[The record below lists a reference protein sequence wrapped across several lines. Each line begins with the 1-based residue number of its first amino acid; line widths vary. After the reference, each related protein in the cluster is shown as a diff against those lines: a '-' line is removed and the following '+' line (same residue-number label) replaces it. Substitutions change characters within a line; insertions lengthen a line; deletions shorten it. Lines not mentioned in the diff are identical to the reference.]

1 MVWTTGCARRDS
13 KPSMIFAGCQ
23 SNRVTEWKHL
33 NLNYKIVARIDE
45 QKCIGCDLC
54 HIACWDGAHQCI
66 HLDRV
71 TGPVDGHVEM
81 HQTPAAKEAE
91 SRAAIAET
99 PVSRKERER
108 SGRTGPYP
116 TPLARI
122 PRVDETECVGCNLC
136 SLRLPGGRM
145 HHHGRASIH
154 GLGAA
159 DVGERS
165 TSAAFV
171 AAAPTNV
178 ETSKRLMRLSR
189 FLRIGKQLHEDA
201 HHDDCS
207 FKTEPYRKAD
217 AACKADLLID
227 GATIREVRA
236 GIPASAADKVVD
248 ATGLLLLP
256 GGIDAHT
263 HLDMPFG
270 GTTSADDFETGT
282 RAAAIGG
289 TTTIVDFAIQARGTK
304 MRTALDTWWK
314 KAEGKACI
322 DFGLHMIVTDLPDA
336 GLEDMDEMVREG
348 VASFKLF
355 MAYPNVLM
363 VDDATIFKALRQTAK
378 NGALICMHAENG
390 SVIDVIVQQALA
402 EGKTAPIYHALTR
415 PTKAEAEAVHRAIA
429 MAEMAGVPIYIVH
442 LSSEDALNQVREARD
457 RGLPAFAETCPQY
470 LLLSLEDVADKGW
483 EGAKYV
489 FTPPLRERKNQPKLW
504 EGLRKDNLQVVSTDH
519 CPFCFADQKALG
531 KDDFTKIPN
540 GGPGIE
546 NRLQLL
552 HHHGVGQGNFSINRF
567 VELVSTAPARIFGM
581 YPKKG
586 VLAAGSDADLV
597 LWDPAADY
605 TISAA
610 THHMRVD
617 YSMFEGFHVRGNA
630 RDVYSRGELIVSGGK
645 FIGKPGR
652 GKYLRRE
659 ARGGAWK

>member
-1 MVWTTGCARRDS
+1 VVNADATVR
-13 KPSMIFAGCQ
+13 
-23 SNRVTEWKHL
+23 
-33 NLNYKIVARIDE
+33 
-45 QKCIGCDLC
+45 
-54 HIACWDGAHQCI
+54 
-66 HLDRV
+66 
-71 TGPVDGHVEM
+71 
-81 HQTPAAKEAE
+81 
-91 SRAAIAET
+91 
-99 PVSRKERER
+99 
-108 SGRTGPYP
+108 
-116 TPLARI
+116 
-122 PRVDETECVGCNLC
+122 
-136 SLRLPGGRM
+136 
-145 HHHGRASIH
+145 
-154 GLGAA
+154 A
-159 DVGERS
+159 DV
-165 TSAAFV
+165 
-171 AAAPTNV
+171 
-178 ETSKRLMRLSR
+178 
-189 FLRIGKQLHEDA
+189 
-201 HHDDCS
+201 
-207 FKTEPYRKAD
+207 
-217 AACKADLLID
+217 LIEA
-227 GATIREVRA
+227 GIIKEVRP
-236 GIPASAADKVVD
+236 GIPANSVQTVVD

-270 GTTSADDFETGT
+270 GTNSADDFLTGT

-322 DFGLHMIVTDLPDA
+322 DYGLHMIVTDLGDA
-336 GLEDMDEMVREG
+336 GLEDMDDMVREG

-355 MAYPNVLM
+355 MAYPNLLM
-363 VDDATIFKALRQTAK
+363 VDDATIFRAMRQTAK

-415 PTKAEAEAVHRAIA
+415 PTRAEAEAVHRAIA
-429 MAEMAGVPIYIVH
+429 LAEMAGVPVYIVH

-489 FTPPLRERKNQPKLW
+489 FTPPLREKRNQPKLW

-519 CPFCFADQKALG
+519 CPFCFEDQKALG

-552 HHHGVGQGNFSINRF
+552 HHHGVGLGNLTLQRF

-586 VLAAGSDADLV
+586 VLAVGSDADIV
-597 LWDPAADY
+597 LWDPTAAH

-617 YSMFEGFHVRGNA
+617 YSMFEGFKVRGNA
-630 RDVYSRGELIVSGGK
+630 RDVYSRGELIVSKGE

-652 GKYLRRE
+652 GQYLRRA